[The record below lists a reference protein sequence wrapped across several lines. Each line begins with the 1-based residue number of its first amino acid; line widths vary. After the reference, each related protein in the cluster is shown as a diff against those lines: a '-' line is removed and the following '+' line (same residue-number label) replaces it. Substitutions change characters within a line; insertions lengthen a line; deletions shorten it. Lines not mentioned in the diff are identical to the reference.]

1 MRERKKVVM
10 KRQKLVSTLL
20 SAFLLANCL
29 VFRTSASEIESLSI
43 SDLQH
48 ERIEEITSNILGVT
62 PRASVRFEA
71 DIEENSISAMKNVK
85 FPLEANETVTI
96 NASYSPS
103 SSSMD
108 FGLVTSDGYFYYI
121 NVDNGNINKTIR
133 VEERGN
139 YMLAVRNNSDD
150 TVSVVGYVND

>member
-29 VFRTSASEIESLSI
+29 AFRTSASEIESLSI

-85 FPLEANETVTI
+85 FPPILHPLPVWT
-96 NASYSPS
+96 
-103 SSSMD
+103 
-108 FGLVTSDGYFYYI
+108 LVWL
-121 NVDNGNINKTIR
+121 R
-133 VEERGN
+133 
-139 YMLAVRNNSDD
+139 
-150 TVSVVGYVND
+150 

>member
-29 VFRTSASEIESLSI
+29 AFRTSASEIESLSI

-85 FPLEANETVTI
+85 FTLEANETVTI

-150 TVSVVGYVND
+150 TVSVVGYVNY

>member
-1 MRERKKVVM
+1 M

-29 VFRTSASEIESLSI
+29 AFRTSASEIESLSI

-96 NASYSPS
+96 NAYLFSTPLPVWT
-103 SSSMD
+103 
-108 FGLVTSDGYFYYI
+108 LVWLRQDGYFYYI

-150 TVSVVGYVND
+150 TVSVVGYVNY

>member
-29 VFRTSASEIESLSI
+29 AFRTSASEIESLSI

-71 DIEENSISAMKNVK
+71 DIEENSISEKISGKLCSAAR
-85 FPLEANETVTI
+85 FPELRPL
-96 NASYSPS
+96 YRRWL
-103 SSSMD
+103 
-108 FGLVTSDGYFYYI
+108 FRRQF
-121 NVDNGNINKTIR
+121 
-133 VEERGN
+133 
-139 YMLAVRNNSDD
+139 
-150 TVSVVGYVND
+150 

>member
-29 VFRTSASEIESLSI
+29 AFRTSASEIESLSI

-48 ERIEEITSNILGVT
+48 ERIEEITSN
-62 PRASVRFEA
+62 
-71 DIEENSISAMKNVK
+71 IEENSISAMKNVK

>member
-29 VFRTSASEIESLSI
+29 AFRTSASEIESLSI

-96 NASYSPS
+96 NAS

-150 TVSVVGYVND
+150 TVSVVGYVNY

>member
-1 MRERKKVVM
+1 M
-10 KRQKLVSTLL
+10 
-20 SAFLLANCL
+20 
-29 VFRTSASEIESLSI
+29 
-43 SDLQH
+43 
-48 ERIEEITSNILGVT
+48 
-62 PRASVRFEA
+62 
-71 DIEENSISAMKNVK
+71 
-85 FPLEANETVTI
+85 TI

>member
-1 MRERKKVVM
+1 
-10 KRQKLVSTLL
+10 
-20 SAFLLANCL
+20 
-29 VFRTSASEIESLSI
+29 
-43 SDLQH
+43 
-48 ERIEEITSNILGVT
+48 
-62 PRASVRFEA
+62 
-71 DIEENSISAMKNVK
+71 MKNVK
-85 FPLEANETVTI
+85 FALEANETVTI

-103 SSSMD
+103 SASMD